1 MFLINN
7 YIRLNGNNCGCIF
20 MTMKTTLA
28 QRLKKARRLSG
39 LSQKELGEAVG
50 VSQAAIQK
58 IEVGSAQNSTKL
70 IEIAKV
76 LRVSPEWLSSGNGD
90 DPTLP
95 AVHTSEVS
103 NVNTATHSE
112 AGSGVSNAYKVEILD
127 IQASAGPGVMV
138 IDDFIETITAIE
150 YSADEAKRLFGGRPS
165 NTIKMITVKGDSMS
179 ETFEPRDQIFVDI
192 TTNFFDGDGIYVF
205 VLDNQLYIKRL
216 QKQHKRLA
224 VISDNSKY
232 ETWYLDE
239 EAIGG
244 LYIHAKVLVSQSI
257 KYKFHG

>member
-1 MFLINN
+1 MIDDL
-7 YIRLNGNNCGCIF
+7 L
-20 MTMKTTLA
+20 MKDENDLYEKRRQKLA
-28 QRLKKARRLSG
+28 
-39 LSQKELGEAVG
+39 EL
-50 VSQAAIQK
+50 VSQYETQEEFSRVIGKDKSYVSRMLYPPTKAGYKRIGDKMVLAIQK
-58 IEVGSAQNSTKL
+58 ALNLPSGWMDGITDSQFTP
-70 IEIAKV
+70 
-76 LRVSPEWLSSGNGD
+76 PEYND
-90 DPTLP
+90 
-95 AVHTSEVS
+95 
-103 NVNTATHSE
+103 NF
-112 AGSGVSNAYKVEILD
+112 KVEILD